1 MLYQMLG
8 AWVSGNAYQPEKDG
22 VVTQNES
29 VNLSSL
35 NLVSDELVITI
46 EQAAGKL
53 EQYVSN
59 RQDQEALE
67 QCIAAI
73 EQITGT
79 LRLIQ
84 LDGGQALASE
94 ILDATRSIGDLAE
107 DSEALLSVITDAFFI
122 LPRYLEYVQQT
133 RRSLPVLLVPYINEL
148 RSKRKLP
155 LLPESH
161 FFAACNAAQRP
172 LETIHEGPIPEDFD
186 QLARRLRHMYQVGLL
201 NLLKGKQSASALGMM
216 QRALMRFDVFAG
228 ARGLGTMTWVG
239 GAALAAMKAEHMEL
253 TKSRKLLLSS
263 IDRVL
268 KIIAQQG
275 ASALDSVAPDTMI
288 NSLVYLLALA
298 DDPDEQG
305 RLVLQTFEVE
315 SFDYSDDL
323 LRCEREALKGP
334 SANTVSS
341 MATVLKDELRTTK
354 DILENASQMGEGG
367 LADYDELIETLT
379 KVAEILAVVGLVS
392 ASNTLKE
399 ELLKIEKWKA
409 SPEPTNRQEL
419 LDVADALLYVESTV
433 SGLEKLNL
441 SDEELNIANSLA
453 RREVVASTQL
463 AEAELLVIQEAES
476 GLALV
481 KRALN
486 SYSES
491 NYDSGHIQNVPATLI
506 SVRGG
511 LVVLNFHRAA
521 AVVGSCIAFVEDT
534 LVEGAQTAAM
544 QQLLET
550 FADAIIGLEYYL
562 EALRTDKDS
571 DDSILAIAED
581 SLEALGYAPVEEL
594 Q

>member
-1 MLYQMLG
+1 M
-8 AWVSGNAYQPEKDG
+8 
-22 VVTQNES
+22 TQSES
-29 VNLSSL
+29 VNLNSL

-59 RQDQEALE
+59 QQDAEALE

-79 LRLIQ
+79 LKLIQ
-84 LDGGQALASE
+84 LEGGEALASE
-94 ILDATRSIGDLAE
+94 ILEATRSI
-107 DSEALLSVITDAFFI
+107 SESGEASESLLSVITDAFFI

-148 RSKRKLP
+148 RNQRKQP
-155 LLPESH
+155 LLPESN
-161 FFAACNAAQRP
+161 FFEVGQTAVRP
-172 LETIHEGPIPEDFD
+172 AETIHNGPIPDDFD
-186 QLARRLRHMYQVGLL
+186 HLARRLRHMYQVGLL
-201 NLLKGKQSASALGMM
+201 NLLQNKQPMSALGMM
-216 QRALMRFDVFAG
+216 QRALMRFDVFSG
-228 ARGLGTMTWVG
+228 ARGLGMMTWVG
-239 GAALAAMKAEHMEL
+239 SAALAAMKAEQMEL

-263 IDRVL
+263 IDRIL
-268 KIIAQQG
+268 KIIPQQG
-275 ASALDSVAPDTMI
+275 PAALDGAAPEQMV
-288 NSLVYLLALA
+288 NSLVYLVALA
-298 DDPDEQG
+298 ETPSEQG
-305 RLVLQTFEVE
+305 KKVLEAFGVD
-315 SFDYSDDL
+315 SFDYSDEI
-323 LRCEREALKGP
+323 LRREREALKGP

-354 DILENASQMGEGG
+354 EILENASQMGEGG

-379 KVAEILAVVGLVS
+379 KVADILAVVGLVS

-399 ELLKIEKWKA
+399 ELIKIEGWKA
-409 SPEPTNRQEL
+409 TAEPTDKKEL
-419 LDVADALLYVESTV
+419 LEVADALLYVESTV

-441 SDEELNIANSLA
+441 SDEELNLANSLA

-491 NYDSGHIQNVPATLI
+491 NYDSGHIQNVPATLT

-511 LVVLNFHRAA
+511 LVVLNLNRAA
-521 AVVGSCIAFVEDT
+521 TVVGSCIAFVEQT
-534 LVEGAQTAAM
+534 LIEGTHMAAM

-562 EALRTDKDS
+562 EALQADKDA

-581 SLEALGYAPVEEL
+581 SLEALGFSPVEDA
-594 Q
+594 